1 MLPQEHPLGWPWS
14 SALCPSGSVST
25 PQLAV
30 LILSSLVSMDL
41 KGTSPALRR
50 HPSRTIVLV
59 LMSSR
64 CSPPPGP
71 SPNVPW
77 DKALTQICSC
87 LRSPPIEE
95 TVVNGP
101 IPDLAL
107 KDSTGLGLREVSA
120 HLWSS
125 EPAFH
130 LAESRSECSCTQMLH
145 SLFHSLNFFFLF
157 SPFIS
162 NVFNSHQ
169 RCLKGQSCGHRSHL
183 PVHDVLRQWGPSH
196 LEA

>member
-50 HPSRTIVLV
+50 RPSRTIVLV

-145 SLFHSLNFFFLF
+145 SLFHSLIFFFFFFLLSFLMF
-157 SPFIS
+157 ST
-162 NVFNSHQ
+162 HT
-169 RCLKGQSCGHRSHL
+169 KG
-183 PVHDVLRQWGPSH
+183 V
-196 LEA
+196 